1 MALPFFDFPEGC
13 LSQIHM
19 DEELFTGPFNIDDMF
34 GGDAPSIQSDLA
46 KIESREGLD
55 YFDDMEDMKPE
66 IRNGDC
72 MWSASSSC
80 HSNGSAGY
88 NNSAAS
94 SYSDGIAI
102 PLSIVTGGA
111 NPYQCQQE
119 EQQQHQQQQQQQ
131 KRQKQNS
138 GTKPGAEDLPVIIK
152 QEPLDDYLPSMEKR
166 ARLCVSGKTQ
176 TQSEST
182 AYIAADQLIPPGGS
196 LLRKRNVILQGN
208 QRCKMGP
215 TVAETKPAPQYR
227 RPDTPP
233 HSIPDES
240 APETAPM
247 FRHNVDLRACVMGSN
262 NICLTSDGDVNCIN
276 QISRELQNANKTLF
290 SLFPV
295 PEINDVM
302 DVLSQESQ
310 QQSQQSLQSLQSLS
324 IQQALEVAANATT
337 VKVSPPNSSSDY
349 DSDDETYREIHKS
362 TMLMR
367 HISDHSYT
375 RCNELDDRH
384 APETPSDSDEEI
396 DVVSFP
402 DKKQLQ
408 NTVGDLDLLEKVA
421 HQISHGIN
429 QKKPRYGTYMPYT
442 PASSS
447 PVKSVANSRYPSPSS
462 TPYQASSQSYSP
474 LTVDS
479 SNASSSSSSS
489 SSSGYGCGG
498 ATKGHKRYYLKFS
511 SNGTAT
517 AGSSAGTNGMSVHK
531 MASNGSSSNTSNTSN
546 SSSSNNSNSSSR
558 IISKKCRSKKSSPSS
573 CSSSEL
579 GSPVS
584 STEADAS
591 NNWMNETNSTMNRIP
606 KHNSVANMA
615 PLARSSQRFSVDE
628 ADTIEKRNQ
637 HNDMERQRRIGLK
650 NLFEALKK
658 QIPTIRD
665 KERAP
670 KVNILREAAK
680 LCEQLTHEEHDLA
693 MEYQRLREKNRKRQ
707 ELLVRLRAASTVHT
721 VTDESRKWVGQRP
734 K

>member
-19 DEELFTGPFNIDDMF
+19 DEEFFNGPFNIDDMF

-80 HSNGSAGY
+80 HSNGSAAY

-119 EQQQHQQQQQQQ
+119 EQQQQQQ

-152 QEPLDDYLPSMEKR
+152 QEPLDDYLPSVEKR
-166 ARLCVSGKTQ
+166 ARLSVSGKAQ

-182 AYIAADQLIPPGGS
+182 AYVAADQLIPPGGS
-196 LLRKRNVILQGN
+196 LLRKRNVLLQGN

-215 TVAETKPAPQYR
+215 TVTETKPAPKYL
-227 RPDTPP
+227 RPDSPP

-262 NICLTSDGDVNCIN
+262 NICLTSDGDVSCIN
-276 QISRELQNANKTLF
+276 LISRELQNANKTLF

-302 DVLSQESQ
+302 DVLSQDAQ
-310 QQSQQSLQSLQSLS
+310 QQSQQSLS
-324 IQQALEVAANATT
+324 IQQALEAAANATT

-402 DKKQLQ
+402 DKKQQ
-408 NTVGDLDLLEKVA
+408 QFPVGELSLLEKVA
-421 HQISHGIN
+421 HQISNGIN
-429 QKKPRYGTYMPYT
+429 QKKQRYGNYIMPYT

-489 SSSGYGCGG
+489 SSSGYRCGG

-511 SNGTAT
+511 GNGTAT
-517 AGSSAGTNGMSVHK
+517 AGSSAGSNGMSVHK
-531 MASNGSSSNTSNTSN
+531 MASNNNN
-546 SSSSNNSNSSSR
+546 INNNNSNSSSR

-573 CSSSEL
+573 CSSSQL

-584 STEADAS
+584 ITEADAS
-591 NNWMNETNSTMNRIP
+591 NNWMNSTMNRIP
-606 KHNSVANMA
+606 KHNSVANVA

-693 MEYQRLREKNRKRQ
+693 MEYQRLKEKNRKRQ

>member
-1 MALPFFDFPEGC
+1 MQPCHKEG
-13 LSQIHM
+13 SGRRDSRRPVGM
-19 DEELFTGPFNIDDMF
+19 TFRDE
-34 GGDAPSIQSDLA
+34 GGCG
-46 KIESREGLD
+46 K
-55 YFDDMEDMKPE
+55 ME
-66 IRNGDC
+66 
-72 MWSASSSC
+72 
-80 HSNGSAGY
+80 AG
-88 NNSAAS
+88 
-94 SYSDGIAI
+94 
-102 PLSIVTGGA
+102 TGGRSWCQELKSLR
-111 NPYQCQQE
+111 NPLELIFLIAQDTLRMN
-119 EQQQHQQQQQQQ
+119 HI
-131 KRQKQNS
+131 
-138 GTKPGAEDLPVIIK
+138 KPK
-152 QEPLDDYLPSMEKR
+152 
-166 ARLCVSGKTQ
+166 
-176 TQSEST
+176 
-182 AYIAADQLIPPGGS
+182 
-196 LLRKRNVILQGN
+196 
-208 QRCKMGP
+208 
-215 TVAETKPAPQYR
+215 ETR
-227 RPDTPP
+227 R
-233 HSIPDES
+233 SW
-240 APETAPM
+240 M
-247 FRHNVDLRACVMGSN
+247 
-262 NICLTSDGDVNCIN
+262 
-276 QISRELQNANKTLF
+276 
-290 SLFPV
+290 
-295 PEINDVM
+295 
-302 DVLSQESQ
+302 
-310 QQSQQSLQSLQSLS
+310 
-324 IQQALEVAANATT
+324 
-337 VKVSPPNSSSDY
+337 Y
-349 DSDDETYREIHKS
+349 
-362 TMLMR
+362 
-367 HISDHSYT
+367 
-375 RCNELDDRH
+375 
-384 APETPSDSDEEI
+384 EEI

-408 NTVGDLDLLEKVA
+408 DPVGELALLEKVA

-429 QKKPRYGTYMPYT
+429 QKKPRYGHYIMPYT

-511 SNGTAT
+511 GNGTAT
-517 AGSSAGTNGMSVHK
+517 AGSSAGSNGMSVHK
-531 MASNGSSSNTSNTSN
+531 MASN
-546 SSSSNNSNSSSR
+546 SSSSNNSNSNNSNSNSSSR

-721 VTDESRKWVGQRP
+721 VTDESHP
-734 K
+734 TSE